1 MHWLFQKDE
10 KIGPCDFSVVV
21 RVRVGR
27 RRKERRM
34 KRESEVSGLD
44 GGWLGEVGWFG
55 WVGGGW
61 T

>member
-10 KIGPCDFSVVV
+10 KIGPCDFSIGE

-27 RRKERRM
+27 RMKEKIM
-34 KRESEVSGLD
+34 KRESEVSGVA

-61 T
+61 R